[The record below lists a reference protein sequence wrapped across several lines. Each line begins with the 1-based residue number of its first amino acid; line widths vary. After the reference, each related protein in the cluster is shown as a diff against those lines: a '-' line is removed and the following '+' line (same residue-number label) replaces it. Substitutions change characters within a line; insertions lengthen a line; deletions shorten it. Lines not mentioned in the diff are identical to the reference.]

1 MLFDLLSILRCDSLV
16 SGLLEVSRN
25 FTKKFRYYR
34 NRIQVKLLVTAK
46 WDWFKVSLD
55 ELVVMNHQ
63 RDLF

>member
-1 MLFDLLSILRCDSLV
+1 MLFDFLSILRCDSLV
-16 SGLLEVSRN
+16 FGLLEVSRN